1 MHAAAIGV
9 GTGFVIGAIVAV
21 YLSNALFFS
30 YRPPDWVY
38 HLVAAG
44 AGLSLGL
51 SGTIM
56 LRGKA
61 VKALSLLVPC
71 LLALAGSWV
80 AFAGPKAPETFG
92 WFGKSM
98 GLAGA
103 GAGLLA
109 GFSTKRLGGF
119 VGGIMGG
126 QFGAWA
132 TAGLYVAVKHAKV
145 PFGFVFPLAYAF
157 IAGLTWLAIA
167 GAMRLLT
174 VEPPA
179 AKPATGTVQ
188 A

>member
-1 MHAAAIGV
+1 M
-9 GTGFVIGAIVAV
+9 
-21 YLSNALFFS
+21 YLSNS
-30 YRPPDWVY
+30 YFYSTRPPDWVY

-44 AGLSLGL
+44 AGLALGL
-51 SGTIM
+51 SGTIL

-61 VKALSLLVPC
+61 ARALSLLVPA
-71 LLALAGSWV
+71 LLALAGSCV
-80 AFAGPKAPETFG
+80 AFAGPKMPETFA
-92 WFGKSM
+92 WFGMSM

-132 TAGLYVAVKHAKV
+132 AAGLYVAVKHAKV

-167 GAMRLLT
+167 GAMRLLK
-174 VEPPA
+174 VESPA
-179 AKPATGTVQ
+179 AKPAPIPAQ